1 MKEQPTLICERLLL
15 RPFLM
20 GDVAQVTALVGE
32 RDIASTTLAIPHP
45 YDEAMAEEWIMKH
58 PARYQSGR
66 GVNYAIVIHNLNTL
80 AGAIGLQINIEH
92 RKAELGYWIGKPF
105 WGNGYAT
112 EASKKLIQFGFE
124 ELDLNRIY
132 ASHFVRNPA
141 SGYVLRNSGMEFEGR
156 RRQDILKWGQFED
169 SDYYAILKN
178 DYQEV

>member
-1 MKEQPTLICERLLL
+1 
-15 RPFLM
+15 M
-20 GDVAQVTALVGE
+20 GDVAQVSALVGE

-45 YDEAMAEEWIMKH
+45 YDAEMAEEWI
-58 PARYQSGR
+58 GR
-66 GVNYAIVIHNLNTL
+66 HRSLYESAEVVNYAIVIQHSDILI
-80 AGAIGLQINIEH
+80 GAIGLRISQEH

-112 EASKKLIQFGFE
+112 EASRKLIQFGFD

-141 SGYVLRNSGMEFEGR
+141 SGSVLRNSGMEFEGR
-156 RRQDILKWGQFED
+156 RRQDVLKWGQFED
-169 SDYYAILKN
+169 SDIYAILKN